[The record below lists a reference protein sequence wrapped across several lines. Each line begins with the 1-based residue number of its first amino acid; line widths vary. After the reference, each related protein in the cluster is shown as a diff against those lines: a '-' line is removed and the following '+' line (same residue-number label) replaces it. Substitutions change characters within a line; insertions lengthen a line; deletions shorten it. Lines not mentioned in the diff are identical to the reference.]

1 VRAAGISSGPLHTAP
16 ATVLLSLLLLACST
30 SSASAATCAD
40 FSSQAD
46 AQRAA
51 NTRDGDG
58 DGVYCEAL
66 PCPCAR
72 PGSSSPP
79 PPPTA
84 EPRRRR
90 ATIRARIT
98 AVIDGDTIRVLT
110 ASRRRVTVRLIG
122 IDTPETRKPGTPV
135 ECGGPEATANLRR
148 LSFTGSQGRGV
159 TLTSDPSQDRI
170 DRFGRLLAYAT
181 TDARRDL
188 AFEQLRAGYTP
199 VYVFRRAFERLGA
212 YRSAEGQAR
221 AAGRGAWGACGG
233 DFHGQ
238 AGAASDRRVL

>member
-1 VRAAGISSGPLHTAP
+1 MRAARISSRPLRTLP
-16 ATVLLSLLLLACST
+16 ATVLLSLLILACST

-40 FSSQAD
+40 FSNQAD

-51 NTRDGDG
+51 NTVDGDG

-72 PGSSSPP
+72 PGSSSPGP
-79 PPPTA
+79 SPTA

-90 ATIRARIT
+90 ETIRARIT

-159 TLTSDPSQDRI
+159 TLTSDPSQDRV

-188 AFEQLRAGYTP
+188 ALEQLRAGHTA
-199 VYVFRRAFERLGA
+199 VYVFRRSFTRLGA
-212 YRSAEGQAR
+212 YRTAEGQAR

-233 DFHGQ
+233 DFHRS
-238 AGAASDRRVL
+238 AG